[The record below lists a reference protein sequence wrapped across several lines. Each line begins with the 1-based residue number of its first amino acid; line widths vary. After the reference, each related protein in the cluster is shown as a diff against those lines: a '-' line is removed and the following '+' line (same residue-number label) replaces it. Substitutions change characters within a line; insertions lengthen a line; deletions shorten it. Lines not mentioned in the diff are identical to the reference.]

1 MRHHAAAHIEGA
13 YYLLRGGALSTAC
26 ILTAS
31 YSHKRRLAS
40 IQSDDR
46 IFVFRLVF
54 PTLLCYTGG
63 HLREYDL
70 PSQTLVQAKSLEGTV
85 NGNSNVTS
93 IDMDENFW
101 FVVGEGHCAIS
112 VIHRRTHQVVW
123 SLNSHIRLFGAPT
136 CYTPELLPY
145 PTVPR
150 FQQRRLYP
158 MPAPTLLQPS
168 HVNVPNALDVQSDRW
183 LAIHPDK
190 DTDTL
195 VMLAYD
201 AILLLIGYQAHL
213 LHGATPKLVYY
224 TFPPLPLVSERLSQP
239 NLRWAMG
246 KNWCEELSADM
257 PPQLSVHNGRV
268 VVVHGIVTMLDL
280 RVPSPLA
287 SRRDKPIFDSHNE
300 PPSFTVFQWSDVPVE
315 GEISQFVDCS
325 SVQMDQS
332 GIYCVAQQC
341 LDMEFG
347 VDHTHL
353 PDDYQ
358 EMCNANFS
366 SMVTAFRFDSAS
378 KPAFRYISR
387 RVLEEALDSLIDE
400 LSHVPDPEN
409 DDRWVP
415 FLVDGERLH
424 AVDQDVVD
432 SENAEAHDMETIDS
446 ESGEASSQPDASV
459 DMELI
464 EAVRAEADRLET
476 LRDREEDE
484 QTRHV
489 YALHASALR
498 EHAQLIG
505 GDHDSDSPAE

>member
-1 MRHHAAAHIEGA
+1 M
-13 YYLLRGGALSTAC
+13 LDGGTLSTAHFR
-26 ILTAS
+26 TRS
-31 YSHKRRLAS
+31 YLHVCRHML
-40 IQSDDR
+40 IQSDHPT
-46 IFVFRLVF
+46 IAFRLVC
-54 PTLLCYTGG
+54 PTLLCATNDG
-63 HLREYDL
+63 LLQEFDL
-70 PSQTLVQAKSLEGTV
+70 PSRTLVQATSLEGTV
-85 NGNSNVTS
+85 NDGGNVNY
-93 IDMDENFW
+93 IDMDDHFW
-101 FVVGEGHCAIS
+101 FVVGDGHCAIS
-112 VIHRRTHQVVW
+112 VIDRRTHHVVW
-123 SLNSHIRLFGAPT
+123 TINKHLRLYGAPT
-136 CYTPELLPY
+136 CYVPELLPY

-158 MPAPTLLQPS
+158 MPAPALLQPP
-168 HVNVPNALDVQSDRW
+168 HEHMPNVIGVQSDRW
-183 LAIHPDK
+183 LAVHPDK

-195 VMLAYD
+195 VVLAYD

-213 LHGATPKLVYY
+213 LHDATPKLVYY
-224 TFPPLPLVSERLSQP
+224 SFPPLPLVSERLNQASI
-239 NLRWAMG
+239 RWAMG

-257 PPQLSVHNGRV
+257 PPQLTVHNGRA

-280 RVPSPLA
+280 RVPSSLA
-287 SRRDKPIFDSHNE
+287 FRRDKPSFDSHNE
-300 PPSFTVFQWSDVPVE
+300 PPSFSVFQWSDVPVE
-315 GEISQFVDCS
+315 GEINPFVNCS
-325 SVQMDQS
+325 CVQMDQS
-332 GIYCVAQQC
+332 GIYCVARQC
-341 LDMEFG
+341 LDMELD
-347 VDHTHL
+347 VDHTRL
-353 PDDYQ
+353 SDEYQ
-358 EMCNANFS
+358 ETCNAKDA

-387 RVLEEALDSLIDE
+387 RVVEEALDSLIDE

-432 SENAEAHDMETIDS
+432 SENTEAHDMEAIDS